1 MKKRTVQDTE
11 IKFAITEQL
20 ISATDCRGKIT
31 YVNDAFTRI
40 SGYSREELIGQPHNI
55 IRHPDM
61 PRAAF
66 ANLWT
71 TLQAGKCWRGLVKNR
86 TKEGNYYWVDAFI
99 TPITRYGKTI
109 GYQSV
114 RSVPF
119 DSTKERASKIY
130 GQLAKAD
137 TGVGRV
143 PAETKSLPKRLHAV
157 LVPATSIAIITG
169 VSIAAASLELGLY
182 WTAALTGVTG
192 ILGVL
197 YSTYRVAQ
205 LANKARAISDNPA
218 MTPVYTGKQ
227 CDLGAIEYSL
237 GVREAEVLAIVSRLG
252 CSIQVVQKT
261 GNTASSNIE
270 QVMQALNQQTQFT
283 GEVITAMNSLATGQL
298 QINQSTMAMTSA
310 AQESGMAGAD
320 ARQAI
325 EALLADIAALSDEL
339 QGVRHLVQA
348 TAEQT
353 GEIGT
358 MLEAITQISQQ
369 TNLLALNAAIEAARA
384 GESGRGFAVV
394 ADEVRKLAGQTDQS
408 TAQIKIII
416 ERLQQTAQNSER
428 AIAAGVKNSAL
439 TTQTAQRVGVDLGQI
454 ATEVE
459 AIGIQASQILQSMQ
473 GQSAL
478 CEHTRALMNE
488 LDQRAEIAHKVAST
502 AQSGYLELS
511 NEMDELDALTQ
522 HFLKNAQRYQ
532 G

>member
-1 MKKRTVQDTE
+1 MKKQTAQNTE
-11 IKFAITEQL
+11 VKFAMTEQL

-31 YVNDAFTRI
+31 YVNDAFTRV

-55 IRHPDM
+55 VRHPDM

-66 ANLWT
+66 ANLWA
-71 TLQAGKCWRGLVKNR
+71 TLQAGKSWRGLVKNR
-86 TKEGNYYWVDAFI
+86 TKEGDFYWVDAFI
-99 TPITRYGKTI
+99 TPITRHGKTI

-114 RSVPF
+114 RSVPLN
-119 DSTKERASKIY
+119 STKERASKIY
-130 GQLAKAD
+130 RQLAKAD
-137 TGVGRV
+137 TGVGKVAAETQSLSRRLQAATV
-143 PAETKSLPKRLHAV
+143 PAA
-157 LVPATSIAIITG
+157 SIATITG
-169 VSIAAASLELGLY
+169 TAIAAVSLESGSY
-182 WTAALTGVTG
+182 WTAALTGAAG
-192 ILGVL
+192 IMSVL
-197 YSTYRVAQ
+197 YNSSRVSR
-205 LANKARAISDNPA
+205 LASKARAISDNPA
-218 MTPVYTGKQ
+218 MTRIYTDKQ

-237 GVREAEVLAIVSRLG
+237 GVREAEVLAIVSRLD

-270 QVMQALNQQTQFT
+270 QVMQAWNQQAQFT
-283 GEVITAMNSLATGQL
+283 GEVVQAMDSLATGQL
-298 QINQSTMAMTSA
+298 QINQSTTAMASA
-310 AQESGMAGAD
+310 AQESGRAGAD

-325 EALLADIAALSDEL
+325 EALLADIAALSEEL

-353 GEIGT
+353 GEIGS
-358 MLEAITQISQQ
+358 MLEVITQISQQ

-384 GESGRGFAVV
+384 GETGRGFAVV

-408 TAQIKIII
+408 TAQIKTII